1 MVREVYPNPANDL
14 LCVDLLLGTM
24 KEIRVFNAQ
33 GQCVL
38 FERPTATDRTVI
50 PIAFLPEGLYHLVLN
65 GSTSRQ
71 EMSFVIAR

>member
-14 LCVDLLLGTM
+14 LNVELLRGTV
-24 KEIRVFNAQ
+24 KELLVFNAQ

-50 PIAFLPEGLYHLVLN
+50 PIAFLPEGLYHLVLY

-71 EMSFVIAR
+71 ERSIVIAR